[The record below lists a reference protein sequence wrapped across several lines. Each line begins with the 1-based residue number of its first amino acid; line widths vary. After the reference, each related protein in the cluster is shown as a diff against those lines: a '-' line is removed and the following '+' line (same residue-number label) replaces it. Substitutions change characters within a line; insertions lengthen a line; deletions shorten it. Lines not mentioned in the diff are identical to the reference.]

1 MAMSRGRRNE
11 IAYFIHRAEIG
22 KKGLTLKELRPDSF
36 EELIEDLDGV
46 GGAVTVEELLE
57 FYRAIG
63 QELLDKMFKA
73 K

>member
-1 MAMSRGRRNE
+1 MAMSWERRNE
-11 IAYFIHRAEIG
+11 IAYFI
-22 KKGLTLKELRPDSF
+22 
-36 EELIEDLDGV
+36 
-46 GGAVTVEELLE
+46 LE